1 MKIGIVL
8 PAAPGYSE
16 TFFTN
21 KIKGLQANGHEVVLF
36 VNTSKGQ
43 SDFIC
48 EIKKAPS
55 LSGNALNVFWV
66 SLFCFTKTWLL
77 HFGAT
82 YRLFKSNKKDGL
94 SFGACLKSIIIN
106 GHILSESLDWLH
118 FGFGTMAIGRENV
131 AKSIGAKM
139 AVSFRGFDYY
149 VYPEKNKNCYKE
161 LFQKEIKYHVL
172 SEGMKNGLVDKGIKN
187 KSIVKI
193 TPAINIDL
201 FSTQSN
207 RFESED
213 KIQIVSVA
221 RLHWIKGLEYTF
233 EALAILK
240 QQKIAFHYTIIG
252 DGNEKER
259 LVFAVHQLGLK
270 ENVTFAGKLSPEEV
284 KAQLQSADLYLQ
296 YSIQEGFCN
305 AVLEAQAMGK
315 ICVVSDAEGLREN
328 VVDGITGFVVPKRKP
343 LSLANT
349 IVAVMVLSETEK
361 GQLQQNAVERVET
374 EFNLEQQQ
382 EKFNDFYTIN
392 N

>member
-66 SLFCFTKTWLL
+66 SLFCLIKTWLL

-82 YRLFKSNKKDGL
+82 YRLFKNNKKDGL
-94 SFGACLKSIIIN
+94 SFGSCLKNSITN
-106 GHILSESLDWLH
+106 SHILSESLDWLH

-139 AVSFRGFDYY
+139 AVSFRGFDIGI
-149 VYPEKNKNCYKE
+149 YPVKNPNCYRLLWQKVDKIHVISDDIKE
-161 LFQKEIKYHVL
+161 LVYKHGFSGEAP
-172 SEGMKNGLVDKGIKN
+172 
-187 KSIVKI
+187 IVKI
-193 TPAINIDL
+193 TPAINTDYFKSDTID
-201 FSTQSN
+201 SN
-207 RFESED
+207 NDSL
-213 KIQIVSVA
+213 QLMTVA
-221 RLHWIKGLEYTF
+221 RLNWKKGLEYTF

-343 LSLANT
+343 LSLANK
-349 IVAVMVLSETEK
+349 IVEVVRLSETEK
-361 GQLQQNAVERVET
+361 NKLRQKAIERMKT
-374 EFNLEQQQ
+374 HFTI
-382 EKFNDFYTIN
+382 EKQIEEFNDFYEII
-392 N
+392 